1 MCVFSRKMRFTS
13 IIYETLDFILFH
25 PQIPHGEYSRYH
37 EEAIVMK
44 MSPLVNWGINRPHL
58 TEAGL
63 AYGRYVKQ
71 KR

>member
-1 MCVFSRKMRFTS
+1 MFVFSRKMRFTS
-13 IIYETLDFILFH
+13 IIYETRDFILFTLRY
-25 PQIPHGEYSRYH
+25 PHREDSRYH
-37 EEAIVMK
+37 EEAIAMK
-44 MSPLVNWGINRPHL
+44 MSPMVNLGINRPHL